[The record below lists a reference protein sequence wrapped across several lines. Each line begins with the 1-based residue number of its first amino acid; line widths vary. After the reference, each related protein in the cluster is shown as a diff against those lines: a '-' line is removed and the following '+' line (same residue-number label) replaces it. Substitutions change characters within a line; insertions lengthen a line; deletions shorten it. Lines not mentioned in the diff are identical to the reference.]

1 MAIPR
6 VYRTALWRIM
16 YCICTAKIIKINM
29 FCARQNGGGDA
40 TLNHPQFGLMY
51 LKVTFALWV
60 LFIDFPFNVRIISS
74 VPRRSRVFPN
84 NLHRLLRL
92 FGLPLSRPVYPFSY
106 HLDNAFA
113 VSFPPLPTLV
123 RTVSTPIPSRLDP
136 TFPTVQK
143 QHTTRNTLEMP
154 HSTHFSPVS
163 DSVFYGAAFHR
174 VSPGAQMP
182 SSSSPNAAETVEHA
196 LGAPGGGVWYTCAV
210 F

>member
-29 FCARQNGGGDA
+29 FCARQKGGGDA

-113 VSFPPLPTLV
+113 VSFPPPPDT
-123 RTVSTPIPSRLDP
+123 RPNRLD
-136 TFPTVQK
+136 
-143 QHTTRNTLEMP
+143 
-154 HSTHFSPVS
+154 S
-163 DSVFYGAAFHR
+163 DSISFRSDLSNGSKTTHD
-174 VSPGAQMP
+174 
-182 SSSSPNAAETVEHA
+182 EEH
-196 LGAPGGGVWYTCAV
+196 T
-210 F
+210 